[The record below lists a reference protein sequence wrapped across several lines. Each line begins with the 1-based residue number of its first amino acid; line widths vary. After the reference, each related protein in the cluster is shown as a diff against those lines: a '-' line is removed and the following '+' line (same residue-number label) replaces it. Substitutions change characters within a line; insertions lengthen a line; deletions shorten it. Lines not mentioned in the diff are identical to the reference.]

1 MNIFKRIAALFK
13 RKTETLVVPDVF
25 DIHVRVVK
33 NAGYSFDEHLI
44 GNVYPARRA
53 GNHYDVW
60 APAIAASI
68 PEGGHH
74 NMEHVYTGG
83 GMNAVEAYW
92 SFTPNHV
99 EVVK

>member
-13 RKTETLVVPDVF
+13 RKPKTLVAPDVF
-25 DIHVRVVK
+25 DISVRVVK
-33 NAGYSFDEHLI
+33 DVGYSFDEHLI
-44 GNVYPARRA
+44 GNVYPARRV

-68 PEGGHH
+68 PVGGHH
-74 NMEHVYTGG
+74 NMEHVSSGG
-83 GMNAVEAYW
+83 GMNGPEAYW
-92 SFTPNHV
+92 CFGTHHV